1 MLRQHPFQWLPTLG
15 RFGDLLFQGQ
25 TPFETG
31 NNCPKPTLSNH
42 GWRVHIE
49 NSCGAA
55 KGHNEDSRL
64 DLEYSHL
71 SWDTDTLARRW
82 FTWIDN
88 FDYIQFKQYKK
99 QVFSSKV
106 EVSSK
111 EESGIAVP
119 FSPLPC
125 LSLLCS
131 SFPSSCHCCSPPP
144 PPDPPQG
151 PPSCPPSPPLCL
163 LPPLLSSQHP
173 WSCSSPQQ
181 HHDTSLFS
189 LLLGWIQCFLWK
201 RGHFQTNFKW
211 WSAI

>member
-1 MLRQHPFQWLPTLG
+1 MLDNIRFNEISYFKVKPLLKLEITAPSRRSVTTDGESTLRILAG
-15 RFGDLLFQGQ
+15 LRKVTMKIQDWIQ
-25 TPFETG
+25 
-31 NNCPKPTLSNH
+31 
-42 GWRVHIE
+42 
-49 NSCGAA
+49 
-55 KGHNEDSRL
+55 DS
-64 DLEYSHL
+64 EYSHL

-99 QVFSSKV
+99 QVPSAKV

-131 SFPSSCHCCSPPP
+131 SFLSSCHCCSAPP
-144 PPDPPQG
+144 PPDPRQG

-189 LLLGWIQCFLWK
+189 LLLG
-201 RGHFQTNFKW
+201 
-211 WSAI
+211 